1 VEDEKTFIS
10 QVRITSGK
18 GCGIMNPIFDGLT
31 DNTHEH
37 SSYSLSAVFRP
48 ACICRSQ
55 IPQLDVERLTQR
67 LLVSYWLN
75 FYKIKDF
82 LK

>member
-1 VEDEKTFIS
+1 
-10 QVRITSGK
+10 
-18 GCGIMNPIFDGLT
+18 MNPIFDGLT
-31 DNTHEH
+31 DNTREH

-48 ACICRSQ
+48 AWRSQ

-67 LLVSYWLN
+67 ILVSYWLS
-75 FYKIKDF
+75 FYKIRDF